1 MSDHFNGPLSGPVG
15 FLYGA
20 KVFEKHVTFNRAWKG
35 TDHSFAL
42 SLSGFEQFVKDIN
55 RTNLMGLENRN
66 SDKKIGKE
74 FVFSKLEKSLIATK
88 KINKNEIFSIEN
100 LSGKIFVEYGIP
112 IRQMV
117 NLIGKKSKNE
127 YDVGTLIKNEEME

>member
-35 TDHSFAL
+35 TDHSFSL

-55 RTNLMGLENRN
+55 RTNLMG
-66 SDKKIGKE
+66 KKNTESEQNIGKE
-74 FVFSKLEKSLIATK
+74 FVFSKLGKSLIADTEIK
-88 KINKNEIFSIEN
+88 KNDEFSIKN
-100 LSGKIFVEYGIP
+100 LSGKIFLYNGVPVRE
-112 IRQMV
+112 MV
-117 NLIGKKSKNE
+117 NLMGKKSKND
-127 YDVGTLIKNEEME
+127 YNIGDLIKEEEIN